1 MIGRSA
7 IAGKTSFCT
16 NLIIL
21 LFHLISMH
29 TFKKKKKHTIKTQ
42 GQRNGAFILND
53 YRGL

>member
-7 IAGKTSFCT
+7 IAGKTTFCT

-29 TFKKKKKHTIKTQ
+29 TFKKKETYNQNGWAKK
-42 GQRNGAFILND
+42 RSVYFE
-53 YRGL
+53 

>member
-7 IAGKTSFCT
+7 ITGKTSFCT

-29 TFKKKKKHTIKTQ
+29 TFKKNQHTIKTE

>member
-7 IAGKTSFCT
+7 IASKTSFCT

-29 TFKKKKKHTIKTQ
+29 TLKKKKTYNQ
-42 GQRNGAFILND
+42 NAGAKKRSVYFE
-53 YRGL
+53 

>member
-21 LFHLISMH
+21 LFHLISLH
-29 TFKKKKKHTIKTQ
+29 TFQKKKKTYNQ
-42 GQRNGAFILND
+42 NGGAKKRSVYFE
-53 YRGL
+53 

>member
-29 TFKKKKKHTIKTQ
+29 TLKKNIQSK
-42 GQRNGAFILND
+42 R
-53 YRGL
+53 RGKETERLF

>member
-29 TFKKKKKHTIKTQ
+29 TFKKKTYNQNGGAKK
-42 GQRNGAFILND
+42 RSVYFE
-53 YRGL
+53 

>member
-21 LFHLISMH
+21 LFHLISIH
-29 TFKKKKKHTIKTQ
+29 TFKKKPYNQNGGAKK
-42 GQRNGAFILND
+42 RSVYFE
-53 YRGL
+53 

>member
-29 TFKKKKKHTIKTQ
+29 TFKKKNTPYNQNGGAKK
-42 GQRNGAFILND
+42 RSVYFE
-53 YRGL
+53 

>member
-7 IAGKTSFCT
+7 IAGKTTFCT

-29 TFKKKKKHTIKTQ
+29 TFKKKPPYNQNGGAKK
-42 GQRNGAFILND
+42 RSVYFE
-53 YRGL
+53 

>member
-29 TFKKKKKHTIKTQ
+29 TFKKKTIQSKRRAKK
-42 GQRNGAFILND
+42 RSVYFE
-53 YRGL
+53 

>member
-7 IAGKTSFCT
+7 IAGKTTFCT

-29 TFKKKKKHTIKTQ
+29 TFKKKKHTIKTE

>member
-29 TFKKKKKHTIKTQ
+29 TLKKKHHTIKTE

>member
-21 LFHLISMH
+21 LFHLISLH
-29 TFKKKKKHTIKTQ
+29 TLKTYNQNAGAKK
-42 GQRNGAFILND
+42 RSVYFE
-53 YRGL
+53 

>member
-7 IAGKTSFCT
+7 IAGKTTFCT

-29 TFKKKKKHTIKTQ
+29 TLKK
-42 GQRNGAFILND
+42 
-53 YRGL
+53 

>member
-29 TFKKKKKHTIKTQ
+29 TLKKKQNIQSK
-42 GQRNGAFILND
+42 R
-53 YRGL
+53 RGKETERLF

>member
-7 IAGKTSFCT
+7 IAGKTTFCT

-29 TFKKKKKHTIKTQ
+29 TFKKKNIQSK
-42 GQRNGAFILND
+42 R
-53 YRGL
+53 RGKETERLF

>member
-7 IAGKTSFCT
+7 IAGKTTFCT

-29 TFKKKKKHTIKTQ
+29 TFKKKHTIQSK
-42 GQRNGAFILND
+42 R
-53 YRGL
+53 RGKETERLF

>member
-29 TFKKKKKHTIKTQ
+29 TFKKKIHIIKTE

>member
-29 TFKKKKKHTIKTQ
+29 TLKKKKKNNIQSK
-42 GQRNGAFILND
+42 R
-53 YRGL
+53 RGKEMERLF

>member
-29 TFKKKKKHTIKTQ
+29 TFKKKTTYNQNGGAKKRSVH
-42 GQRNGAFILND
+42 FE
-53 YRGL
+53 

>member
-29 TFKKKKKHTIKTQ
+29 TFKKKTYK
-42 GQRNGAFILND
+42 R
-53 YRGL
+53 RGKETERLF

>member
-29 TFKKKKKHTIKTQ
+29 TFKKKHTIKTE

>member
-29 TFKKKKKHTIKTQ
+29 TFKKKKNTIQSK
-42 GQRNGAFILND
+42 R
-53 YRGL
+53 RGKETERLF